1 MAMLKTMAGPYFLKI
16 RLYLIRRGL
25 KKDPSFTRTIKLWL
39 FLEQKSKVA
48 INRNVLFRAGRR

>member
-1 MAMLKTMAGPYFLKI
+1 MLKIMAGPYFLKVQ
-16 RLYLIRRGL
+16 LYLIRRGL

-48 INRNVLFRAGRR
+48 INRNVLFRAGMR